1 MKKFAKV
8 RERES
13 ILCEAGSELSA
24 VWFFFTL
31 KLHFLSFKTK

>member
-24 VWFFFTL
+24 VCFFL
-31 KLHFLSFKTK
+31 P